1 MVLLSFKEQTM
12 RVIQIAAMA
21 GNRTIGNN
29 NELPWHIPKDFKFF
43 KDQTMGKILIMG
55 RKTYESI
62 PPSGLPNRKL
72 VIVTRNLDYRPK
84 ERDDAVV
91 VTSIAEAY
99 KYCETQT
106 DKFGDEVWIAGG
118 AEIYKQTLA
127 HTDLI
132 ILTEIEKEYE
142 GDAFFPEFDKD
153 KFELVKKQVHSE
165 PENFSFCWYQ
175 KK

>member
-99 KYCETQT
+99 KYGTR
-106 DKFGDEVWIAGG
+106 
-118 AEIYKQTLA
+118 
-127 HTDLI
+127 
-132 ILTEIEKEYE
+132 
-142 GDAFFPEFDKD
+142 
-153 KFELVKKQVHSE
+153 
-165 PENFSFCWYQ
+165 NFCL
-175 KK
+175 